1 MMARQFTAPESA
13 LAALRAF
20 ALAPSQ
26 VTVATALR
34 RSYLVRPANG
44 FKPNP
49 FPEDFFLSPTPV

>member
-44 FKPNP
+44 FNPNP